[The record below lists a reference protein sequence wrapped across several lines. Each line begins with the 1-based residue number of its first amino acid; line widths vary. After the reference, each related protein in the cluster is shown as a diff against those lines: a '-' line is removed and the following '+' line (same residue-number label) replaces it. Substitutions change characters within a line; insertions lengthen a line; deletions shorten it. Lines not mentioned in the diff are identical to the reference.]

1 MKTTVCTILL
11 VLTGLSVAIAQTE
24 KGRWTVGAAV
34 GNLSYQDQY
43 AYKTF
48 SANLTPAAGYFLAT
62 GLVIGTGIP
71 LSFERQK
78 GNGFATKYTATET
91 GLSPFVRYY
100 MGSAALKPYVGVA
113 YSYTRL
119 DRHYN
124 LSNTVISGK
133 GHSSA
138 IAPTVGIAYFIN
150 RNVALNAG
158 LNYNIETNEIPFL
171 SFADSS
177 APAIFAQR
185 SKDKSFS
192 LNIGFQLFFG
202 K

>member
-1 MKTTVCTILL
+1 ML
-11 VLTGLSVAIAQTE
+11 VLIGLSAAIAQTE
-24 KGRWTVGAAV
+24 KGRWTVGADV

-48 SANLTPAAGYFLAT
+48 SANLLPSAGYFLAT
-62 GLVIGTGIP
+62 GLVIGTGVP
-71 LSFERQK
+71 LSFERQTD
-78 GNGFATKYTATET
+78 NGFATKYTATEI

-100 MGSAALKPYVGVA
+100 LGTAALKPYVGIA
-113 YSYTRL
+113 YKYTGL
-119 DRHYN
+119 NRHYN
-124 LSNTVISGK
+124 LSNTDISGK

-138 IAPTVGIAYFIN
+138 FAPAVGIAYFIN

-158 LNYNIETNEIPFL
+158 LNYNIETNETPFL

-177 APAIFAQR
+177 APAIFVQR
-185 SKDKSFS
+185 STDKSFS